1 MRLTFLGDVMLDM
14 DQLSQYRTSSGYEFD
29 CAFQELQKAIKDSD
43 FVVANLETPIA
54 GEEMGFTKEAFSFNS
69 PKEFARAL
77 KDSGVDLVTT
87 ANNHCLDRGIAG
99 LKNTLNALDSCG
111 LLHLGTHCEKEK
123 VYLIMDIGD
132 IKVGLVAFTYGTN
145 AFSNCQYLSKDQK
158 YMVDMF
164 QDQELAN
171 PLKRKVYLDKYLL
184 FRVMR
189 KLCRHM
195 GFGQFNVPIYERR
208 ECMKPYLHN
217 LKKTIKECKSEGADF
232 VIACLHIGGQYNNE
246 PLEYTKDICSQSLDA
261 GADAVIANHEHVIHG
276 IDSKLS
282 GKKFC
287 IYSLGNLLSSHGVT
301 KEPFD
306 KQAEY
311 SVGINL
317 DINKFYSD
325 ISKTGGMGVN
335 AEYSF
340 RLFNSVLSGDGRR
353 VRCEP
358 LFFTIQN
365 SIDKVKREKLTAI
378 NNELVNR
385 VFGTREITYPLQE
398 EYKIGSISKLE

>member
-14 DQLSQYRTSSGYEFD
+14 DQLYQYRTSSGYEFD

-69 PKEFARAL
+69 PKEFARTL
-77 KDSGVDLVTT
+77 KNSGVDLVTT

-123 VYLIMDIGD
+123 VYLIMEIGN

-145 AFSNCQYLSKDQK
+145 AFSNQQYLSKDQK

-164 QDQELAN
+164 QSQELAN
-171 PLKRKVYLDKYLL
+171 PLKRKVYLEKHLL
-184 FRVMR
+184 FKVMR
-189 KLCRHM
+189 KLSKYM
-195 GFGQFNVPIYERR
+195 GLGQFRIPIYERR
-208 ECMKPYLHN
+208 EYMKPYLGN
-217 LKKTIKECKSEGADF
+217 MKKAIKECKSEGADF
-232 VIACLHIGGQYNNE
+232 VIVCLHIGGQYNNE
-246 PLEYTKDICSQSLDA
+246 PLEYTKDICNQSLDA

-276 IDSKLS
+276 IDTSLS

-311 SVGINL
+311 SVGVNL
-317 DINKFYSD
+317 DIEKD
-325 ISKTGGMGVN
+325 VEGVGVN
-335 AEYSF
+335 VEYSF
-340 RLFNSVLSGDGRR
+340 RLFNSVLSGDGK
-353 VRCEP
+353 VKCEP

-365 SIDKVKREKLTAI
+365 CADKEKREKLIVI

-385 VFGTREITYPLQE
+385 VLRTNKILYPLQE
-398 EYKIGSISKLE
+398 EYNIQISSKLE